1 MFKKLAFAITLLL
14 ISNHSYSRGVD
25 VKLAN
30 EMAEFTYLTES
41 STFGYGGADIGFG
54 VLFTEDNDY
63 QLNANLMVS
72 GNPAGNNKSLQ
83 FGVGGK
89 LLGVVFDT
97 PDESAGVLAMAAQVR
112 YIFPSKTPIA
122 LRAGVAFAPSI
133 TSFSGA
139 DGYNEYDIAI
149 EIEVTPSARAYIG
162 YRSIEYEFEFTNTNF
177 ELDQGAHVGIK
188 FDF

>member
-1 MFKKLAFAITLLL
+1 MLKKIAIAISLLTLTTQA
-14 ISNHSYSRGVD
+14 NARGFD
-25 VKLAN
+25 VKLAS

-63 QLNANLMVS
+63 QLGAKLLIS

-89 LLGVVFDT
+89 LLYVSLDAINEEVGALAL
-97 PDESAGVLAMAAQVR
+97 AGQVR
-112 YIFPSKTPIA
+112 YIIPSSTPIA
-122 LRAGVAFAPSI
+122 FRLGAAFAPSI

-139 DGYNEYDIAI
+139 DIYGEYELAV
-149 EIEVTPSARAYIG
+149 EIEVTPSAQAYLG
-162 YRSIEYEFEFTNTNF
+162 YRKMQYDFEGGGKFI
-177 ELDQGAHVGIK
+177 LDDSVHVGIK
-188 FDF
+188 FEF